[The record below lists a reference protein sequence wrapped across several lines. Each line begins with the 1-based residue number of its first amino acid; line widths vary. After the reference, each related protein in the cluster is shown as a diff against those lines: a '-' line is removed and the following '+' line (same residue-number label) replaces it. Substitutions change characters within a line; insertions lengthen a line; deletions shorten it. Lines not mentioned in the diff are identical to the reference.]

1 MNQGILNQKLK
12 LMLASQFLEDKQKAE
27 EQRKVVARLLLA
39 GLQSTQ
45 DWMKIQTLKILFLYK
60 DLEEVIS
67 AVRLLENRPD
77 LSEFLRIEIQKFYDG
92 NLDVANL
99 LEERKKMSDLKD
111 MVLERRRAELET
123 IQKTEPLIPQHL
135 ELLQMKIS

>member
-12 LMLASQFLEDKQKAE
+12 LMLASQSLEDKQKAE

-67 AVRLLENRPD
+67 AVQILENKSD
-77 LSEFLRIEIQKFYDG
+77 LGESLRIEIQKFYDG

-111 MVLERRRAELET
+111 MVLERRRAELEMV
-123 IQKTEPLIPQHL
+123 QKTEPLIPQHL

>member
-1 MNQGILNQKLK
+1 MNQGILNKKLK
-12 LMLASQFLEDKQKAE
+12 LMLASQSLEDKQKAE

-67 AVRLLENRPD
+67 AVQVLENRPD

-92 NLDVANL
+92 NLDVTNL
-99 LEERKKMSDLKD
+99 LEERKKKCQ
-111 MVLERRRAELET
+111 
-123 IQKTEPLIPQHL
+123 I
-135 ELLQMKIS
+135 

>member
-12 LMLASQFLEDKQKAE
+12 LMLASQSLEDKQKAE

-60 DLEEVIS
+60 DIDEVIS
-67 AVRLLENRPD
+67 AVRLLESKSD

-92 NLDVANL
+92 SLDVTNL

>member
-92 NLDVANL
+92 NLDVTNL

-111 MVLERRRAELET
+111 MVLERRRAELEM
-123 IQKTEPLIPQHL
+123 IQKTEPLVPQHL
-135 ELLQMKIS
+135 ELLQMKVS

>member
-12 LMLASQFLEDKQKAE
+12 LMLASQSLEDKQKAE
-27 EQRKVVARLLLA
+27 EQRKAVARLLLA

-67 AVRLLENRPD
+67 AVQILENRPES
-77 LSEFLRIEIQKFYDG
+77 SEFLRIEIQKFYDG

-111 MVLERRRAELET
+111 MVLERRKAELET

>member
-1 MNQGILNQKLK
+1 MNQGILNKKLK
-12 LMLASQFLEDKQKAE
+12 LMLASQSLEDKQKAE

-67 AVRLLENRPD
+67 AVQVLENRPD

-92 NLDVANL
+92 NLDVTNL

-111 MVLERRRAELET
+111 MVLERRRAELEMLK
-123 IQKTEPLIPQHL
+123 KTEPLIPQHL

>member
-12 LMLASQFLEDKQKAE
+12 LMLASQSLEDKQKAE
-27 EQRKVVARLLLA
+27 EQRKAVARLLLA

-67 AVRLLENRPD
+67 AVQILENRPES
-77 LSEFLRIEIQKFYDG
+77 SEFLRIEIQKFYDG
-92 NLDVANL
+92 NLDVTNL

-111 MVLERRRAELET
+111 MVLERRKAELET

>member
-12 LMLASQFLEDKQKAE
+12 LMLASQSLEDKQKAE

-67 AVRLLENRPD
+67 AVQILENRPES
-77 LSEFLRIEIQKFYDG
+77 SEFLRIEIQKFYDG

>member
-12 LMLASQFLEDKQKAE
+12 LMLASQSLEDKQKAE

-45 DWMKIQTLKILFLYK
+45 EWMKIQTLKILFLYK

-67 AVRLLENRPD
+67 AVQILENRPES
-77 LSEFLRIEIQKFYDG
+77 SEFLRIEIQKFYDG

-111 MVLERRRAELET
+111 MVLERRRAELEMV
-123 IQKTEPLIPQHL
+123 QKTEPLIPQHL

>member
-1 MNQGILNQKLK
+1 M
-12 LMLASQFLEDKQKAE
+12 
-27 EQRKVVARLLLA
+27 ARLLLA

-45 DWMKIQTLKILFLYK
+45 EWMKIQTLKILFLYK

-67 AVRLLENRPD
+67 AVQILENRPES
-77 LSEFLRIEIQKFYDG
+77 SEFLRIEIQKFYDG

-111 MVLERRRAELET
+111 MVLERRRAELEMV
-123 IQKTEPLIPQHL
+123 QKTEPLIPQHL